1 MDKVRKRIRVT
12 GAERQ
17 KQTAEIT
24 LKLVARYGVH
34 GATISRIAAGV
45 GLSRAALYKF
55 FPNREAMLTAALDL
69 MVERVP
75 KWIDQSSGS
84 DVYEHIM
91 DMGRRHGTILAAE
104 FEDFIHP
111 WFQFAAASGSGNMT
125 EEMRDRHLAFIR
137 DFAELVEEGKRDG
150 SIRADLDTGV
160 LAWSLMMW
168 GWAEDVARL
177 VGLKEVID
185 SGTSVEVFKRMLG
198 DIAGP
203 SRDGHQAGAVEEKAP
218 SPLGQGSLP
227 FEDRGTDVV
236 EARCGRGGLDRGET

>member
-1 MDKVRKRIRVT
+1 VDKVRKRIRVT

-24 LKLVARYGVH
+24 LKLVARYGIH

-84 DVYEHIM
+84 DVFEHIM
-91 DMGRRHGTILAAE
+91 DMGRRHGTPGVAE
-104 FEDFIHP
+104 VDAFIHP

-125 EEMRDRHLAFIR
+125 EEMRDRHLVFIR
-137 DFAELVEEGKRDG
+137 AFAELVEEGKRDG
-150 SIRADLDTGV
+150 SIRADIDTGV
-160 LAWSLMMW
+160 LAWTLMMW

-177 VGLKEVID
+177 VGLREVID

-198 DIAGP
+198 DIEGP
-203 SRDGHQAGAVEEKAP
+203 SRDSHKGCAEEEKAP

-227 FEDRGTDVV
+227 MKI
-236 EARCGRGGLDRGET
+236 